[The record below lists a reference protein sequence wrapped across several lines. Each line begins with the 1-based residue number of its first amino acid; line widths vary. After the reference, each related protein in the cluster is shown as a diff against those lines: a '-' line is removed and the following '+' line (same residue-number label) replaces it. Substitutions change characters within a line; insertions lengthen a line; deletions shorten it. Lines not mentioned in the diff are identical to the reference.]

1 MPLPST
7 EQEARDKQ
15 VVEDFYNLL
24 PLFMNLLYNDSALME
39 ERIKELIRIRNSD
52 RHLSIDALRSIDPD
66 GLSKHVQ
73 RLIKRKRK
81 NA

>member
-15 VVEDFYNLL
+15 VVEDFYDLL
-24 PLFMNLLYNDSALME
+24 PLFMTLLYNDSALTE
-39 ERIKELIRIRNSD
+39 ERIKELIRIRNSYG
-52 RHLSIDALRSIDPD
+52 HFSIDALRSIDPN